1 MSKKAVYILLATLF
15 LIGGGVYFM
24 TRNQNAV
31 ADTNLPKIE
40 AQDVQVTPESYDVGK
55 MIMKNGFVTRE
66 YEIAN
71 KSKSVLRIKN
81 IVTSCMCTKAQVQF
95 EGKRTRFYGMEM
107 QGAKNPNI
115 DFDIPAEST
124 AKLIVRFDPAAHGIQ
139 GVGPINR
146 SVYLTFLDPIGQ
158 KEVKFIGEVVL
169 K

>member
-1 MSKKAVYILLATLF
+1 MKGKIILVLLTL
-15 LIGGGVYFM
+15 GVVVGGVLIFAK
-24 TRNQNAV
+24 NKNSIPDSA
-31 ADTNLPKIE
+31 L
-40 AQDVQVTPESYDVGK
+40 AQIKSDEVSVSPESYDVGK

-66 YEIAN
+66 YEIKN
-71 KSKSVLRIKN
+71 NSISILRVKN
-81 IVTSCMCTKAQVQF
+81 IVTSCMCTKAQVVI
-95 EGKRTRFYGMEM
+95 EDKRTRFYGMEM

-124 AKLIVRFDPAAHGIQ
+124 AKLIVRFDPAAHGIA

-146 SVYLTFLDPIGQ
+146 SVYLTFPDPVGQ